1 MTRNRNDDKA
11 RRVDVFGRVQLLA
24 LPLDDLARREITT
37 RKDAGRVI
45 MRAAKELYYL
55 GLSLA
60 EEENAKDNRNAA
72 TAKPKQKRGRNND

>member
-24 LPLDDLARREITT
+24 LTLDDLARREITT

-72 TAKPKQKRGRNND
+72 TACDVMTIE